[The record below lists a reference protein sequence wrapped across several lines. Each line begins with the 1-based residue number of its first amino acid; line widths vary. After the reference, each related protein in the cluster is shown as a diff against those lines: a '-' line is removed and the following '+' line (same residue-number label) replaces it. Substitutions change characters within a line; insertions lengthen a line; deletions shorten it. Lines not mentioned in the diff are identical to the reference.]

1 MRSSRELFG
10 NTSGDSLVLCKRRG
24 KRMMTRHIFLTVL
37 ASFLLPQF
45 GVAQS
50 FPGRIDQALLGDWQC
65 DAQRVYITGLGSI
78 EILGSGYRAGRYDAA
93 DGVFAIEWDEGGRDD
108 WSYSVG
114 SADMVLTLP
123 DGNDMVC
130 TPRS

>member
-50 FPGRIDQALLGDWQC
+50 FPGRIDQALVGDWEC
-65 DAQRVYITGLGSI
+65 GAQRVYITRLGSI
-78 EILGSGYRAGRYDAA
+78 ENLGSATILFSRAFSCSCSLNRA
-93 DGVFAIEWDEGGRDD
+93 
-108 WSYSVG
+108 
-114 SADMVLTLP
+114 P
-123 DGNDMVC
+123 
-130 TPRS
+130 

>member
-50 FPGRIDQALLGDWQC
+50 FPGRIDQAL
-65 DAQRVYITGLGSI
+65 R
-78 EILGSGYRAGRYDAA
+78 R
-93 DGVFAIEWDEGGRDD
+93 
-108 WSYSVG
+108 
-114 SADMVLTLP
+114 
-123 DGNDMVC
+123 
-130 TPRS
+130 